1 MHAAVD
7 NVAGLAA
14 LAEQHLP
21 ELGESAPQSTAAMIM
36 AVGAVWTHARPSPAM
51 LAAYEADPSLT
62 AFQLDFTTALQE
74 KPATLI
80 AGTIARASA
89 WTRSGGGADRA
100 AGVVRWPVA
109 TGDAATTPSYEAAT
123 PPAPRPLRA
132 EPARPRTL
140 VLPGGR
146 SGSPRESNEGP
157 ARQGLFSCPHQ
168 G

>member
-1 MHAAVD
+1 MPRATARGSPRSPRLNRDDPGRSRTRKDRERPLLAKRRILCDLLSAQAGVLEHNVSPQVAARHMHAAVD

-89 WTRSGGGADRA
+89 
-100 AGVVRWPVA
+100 
-109 TGDAATTPSYEAAT
+109 
-123 PPAPRPLRA
+123 
-132 EPARPRTL
+132 
-140 VLPGGR
+140 
-146 SGSPRESNEGP
+146 
-157 ARQGLFSCPHQ
+157 
-168 G
+168 